1 VGIFSKL
8 SELSKS
14 DADKEIAQFIRA
26 KFGYKPKNIQFF
38 SHALTHKSLL
48 YADDTLV
55 SNERLE
61 FLGDAVLDAVIAEY
75 LFRLFPHED
84 EGYLTKVKSKF
95 VSRKSISE
103 IAERMDIRSVLG
115 YQKGRT
121 INMNTIE
128 GNAFEAIMGAIFI
141 DGGFIAAKESLE
153 KHILVK
159 YADVNKILEE
169 EIDFKSKLFIWCQ
182 KNRHELEFEM
192 LSEENEN
199 GFWKYKMMAKINQ
212 KSFGQGIG
220 TSKKVA
226 EQAASKETLEL
237 LGEV

>member
-1 VGIFSKL
+1 MGIFSNLTK
-8 SELSKS
+8 SESE
-14 DADKEIAQFIRA
+14 KEVSIFIRA
-26 KFGYKPKNIQFF
+26 KFGYKPKNILFF
-38 SHALTHKSLL
+38 THALTHKSLL

-75 LFRLFPHED
+75 LFRLFPQED

-95 VSRKSISE
+95 VSRKNISE
-103 IAERMDIRSVLG
+103 IADKMQIREVLG

-121 INMNTIE
+121 INMSTIE

-141 DGGFIAAKESLE
+141 DGGFLAAKDSVEN
-153 KHILVK
+153 HILKK
-159 YADVNKILEE
+159 YADVTKILEE

-182 KNRHELEFEM
+182 KNKHELVFDM
-192 LSEENEN
+192 LSEENKD
-199 GFWKYKMMAKINQ
+199 GFWIYTMMAKVNN
-212 KSFGQGIG
+212 KNFGRG
-220 TSKKVA
+220 TGSSKKIA

>member
-1 VGIFSKL
+1 VGIFSNLTK
-8 SELSKS
+8 SESE
-14 DADKEIAQFIRA
+14 KEVSIFIRA
-26 KFGYKPKNIQFF
+26 KFGYKPKNILFF
-38 SHALTHKSLL
+38 THALTHKSLL

-75 LFRLFPHED
+75 LFRLFPQED

-95 VSRKSISE
+95 VSRKNISE
-103 IAERMDIRSVLG
+103 IADKMQIREVLG

-121 INMNTIE
+121 INMSTIE

-141 DGGFIAAKESLE
+141 DGGFLAAKDSVEN
-153 KHILVK
+153 HILKK
-159 YADVNKILEE
+159 YADVTKILEE

-182 KNRHELEFEM
+182 KNKHELVFDM
-192 LSEENEN
+192 LSEENKD
-199 GFWKYKMMAKINQ
+199 GFWIYTMMAKVNN
-212 KSFGQGIG
+212 KNFGRG
-220 TSKKVA
+220 TGSSKKIA

>member
-1 VGIFSKL
+1 VGILSKFS
-8 SELSKS
+8 SLSKS
-14 DADKEIAQFIRA
+14 EAEKEIDKFMRS
-26 KFGYKPKNIQFF
+26 KFGYRPKNILFF
-38 SHALTHKSLL
+38 THALTHKSLL

-75 LFRLFPHED
+75 LFRLFPKED

-95 VSRKSISE
+95 VSRKSISA
-103 IAERMDIRSVLG
+103 IAEKIKIRTVLG

-121 INMNTIE
+121 INMSTIE
-128 GNAFEAIMGAIFI
+128 GNAFEALMGAIFI
-141 DGGFIAAKESLE
+141 DGGFLAAKDCIEN
-153 KHILVK
+153 HILKK

-182 KNRHELEFEM
+182 KNRHQLEFEM
-192 LSEENEN
+192 MEEENAG
-199 GFWKYKMMAKINQ
+199 GFWKYTMMAKINQ
-212 KSFGQGIG
+212 KNFGLG
-220 TSKKVA
+220 TGSSKKIA

>member
-1 VGIFSKL
+1 MGIFTNL
-8 SELSKS
+8 SQS
-14 DADKEIAQFIRA
+14 DSDKEIIKFIRS
-26 KFGYKPKNIQFF
+26 KFGYKPKNVLFF
-38 SHALTHKSLL
+38 THALTHKSLL
-48 YADDTLV
+48 YTDDTLV

-75 LFRLFPHED
+75 LFRLFPYED

-103 IAERMDIRSVLG
+103 IAEKMQIREVLG
-115 YQKGRT
+115 YQKGRS
-121 INMNTIE
+121 INMSTIE

-141 DGGFIAAKESLE
+141 DGGFIAARDSVEN
-153 KHILVK
+153 HILKK

-182 KNRHELEFEM
+182 KNRHTLEFEM
-192 LSEENEN
+192 LSEENN
-199 GFWKYKMMAKINQ
+199 GGFWKYSMQAKIND
-212 KSFGQGIG
+212 KNFGLGTG
-220 TSKKVA
+220 TSKKIA